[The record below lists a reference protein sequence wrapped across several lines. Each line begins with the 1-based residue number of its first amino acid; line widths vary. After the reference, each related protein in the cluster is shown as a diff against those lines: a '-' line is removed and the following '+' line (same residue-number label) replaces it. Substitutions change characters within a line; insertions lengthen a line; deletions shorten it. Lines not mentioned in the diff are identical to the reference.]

1 MMETRNTMNEF
12 KFSCPHCGQHILR
25 DLLWSGRE
33 TNCPA
38 CQQLLIVPTLESPGV
53 AVSELMPGTPA
64 TPAGSTPGAP
74 GRTVSPDSPS
84 RIPLVVRIYGILTM
98 ALSVLGIVM
107 FVLLVVSRP
116 GGGGLGLVFGAVV
129 ILLMVVVF
137 RIGMG
142 MRAGERQA
150 VYGFCLLALLEVVFR
165 LFSFAAKHN
174 TQHLW
179 YLIFA
184 LGLFFAPPLVSAFRH
199 WAAFK

>member
-1 MMETRNTMNEF
+1 MNEF
-12 KFSCPHCGQHILR
+12 RFSCPQCGQHIVR
-25 DLLWSGRE
+25 ELLSIGRE
-33 TNCPA
+33 INCPA
-38 CQQLLIVPTLESPGV
+38 CQQPLIVPTLEPPG
-53 AVSELMPGTPA
+53 ASGAELMLGAPETA
-64 TPAGSTPGAP
+64 AGSTPGAP
-74 GRTVSPDSPS
+74 GHTVPPDPPS

-116 GGGGLGLVFGAVV
+116 GGGGLGLLFGAVV
-129 ILLMVVVF
+129 IFLRVVVF

-199 WAAFK
+199 WAVFK